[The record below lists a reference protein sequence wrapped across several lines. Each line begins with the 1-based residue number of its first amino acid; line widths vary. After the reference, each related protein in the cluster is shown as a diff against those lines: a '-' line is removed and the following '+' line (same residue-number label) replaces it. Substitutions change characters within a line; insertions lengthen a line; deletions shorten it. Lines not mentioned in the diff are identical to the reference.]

1 MELARLLREVEA
13 VDDARGARV
22 RRPKLPQPPDVFY
35 EFQDAAELVLLVLDE
50 ARTACAFSRVWRND
64 EHRNA
69 KAKTIPLI
77 LKRWR
82 LIVVEA
88 APSIP
93 HDDNRS
99 LRSGDHTC

>member
-1 MELARLLREVEA
+1 MF
-13 VDDARGARV
+13 
-22 RRPKLPQPPDVFY
+22 FY

-50 ARTACAFSRVWRND
+50 ARTACAFSSAWRHD

-69 KAKTIPLI
+69 KAPTT
-77 LKRWR
+77 
-82 LIVVEA
+82 
-88 APSIP
+88 P